1 MRADQRRLLE
11 DVLSETLSPDFAD
24 ELLAQ
29 TLKEAGRRCRYRA
42 FRRGAA
48 CLGAAAVVA
57 GMLLVGVFLKV
68 RGRVA
73 VVATEAACPVV
84 HTTALTSDQL
94 VQTRLLAAVAPVTTF
109 VSVNVVTTTPTSGG
123 YRRLGDAELL
133 ALLMRHPA
141 ALVRLGAQPEK
152 LIFLDP
158 SDSDEFPVN

>member
-1 MRADQRRLLE
+1 MRADQRLLLE
-11 DVLSETLSPDFAD
+11 DVLGESLSPDFAD

-29 TLKEAGRRCRYRA
+29 TLTQAGRCRRYRA
-42 FRRGAA
+42 VKRGAA
-48 CLGAAAVVA
+48 YLGVAAVVT
-57 GMLLVGVFLKV
+57 GMLLVGAFLKV

-73 VVATEAACPVV
+73 VVDTGASCPVV
-84 HTTALTSDQL
+84 HTMALTPGQ
-94 VQTRLLAAVAPVTTF
+94 VVRTRSLAAVAPVPTF

-141 ALVRLGAQPEK
+141 ALVRLDAQPEK

-158 SDSDEFPVN
+158 PDAAGFPVN